1 MSIFLINEK
10 IILTMKHEWNKK
22 TLWVLALAILFFMG
36 GVAFYWFS
44 MHNHHSMGSQNKS
57 QHHAQHLKHHEL
69 GEHDE
74 VNMPGL
80 QGEDITDQEVADL
93 KQLFQKHN
101 EISRLVENIPN
112 GIITVTESDNEELRS
127 SIIDHVTMMVTRLQE
142 EKNPQVIIQSP
153 TLHEIFEYYDEI
165 ETEIELTEKGIS
177 LIQTSTNPEV
187 VALLQQHALEISDM
201 VDRGMQAV
209 HERMM
214 ASSHQYKEKHH
225 HQKDDDDYDDE
236 YDDHHDDQ
244 D

>member
-1 MSIFLINEK
+1 
-10 IILTMKHEWNKK
+10 MKQEWNKK
-22 TLWVLALAILFFMG
+22 TLWVLALAIAFFIG
-36 GVAFYWFS
+36 GVVFYWFS
-44 MHNHHSMGSQNKS
+44 MHNHHSMEYKNKS
-57 QHHAQHLKHHEL
+57 QHHAQHLKQH
-69 GEHDE
+69 EHDE

-80 QGEDITDQEVADL
+80 QGEDITDQEVNDL

>member
-1 MSIFLINEK
+1 M
-10 IILTMKHEWNKK
+10 
-22 TLWVLALAILFFMG
+22 AILFFIG
-36 GVAFYWFS
+36 GIAFYLLS
-44 MHNHHSMGSQNKS
+44 MKNHHYSMSS
-57 QHHAQHLKHHEL
+57 QHHAQHLKQH
-69 GEHDE
+69 GHDE

-80 QGEDITDQEVADL
+80 QGEDITDQEVNDL

-112 GIITVTESDNEELRS
+112 GIITVTETDNEELRT

-177 LIQTSTNPEV
+177 IIQTSENEVV
-187 VALLQQHALEISDM
+187 VALLQQHAAEISDM

-209 HERMM
+209 HDRMM
-214 ASSHQYKEKHH
+214 RSGQTH
-225 HQKDDDDYDDE
+225 
-236 YDDHHDDQ
+236 
-244 D
+244 

>member
-1 MSIFLINEK
+1 MNNS
-10 IILTMKHEWNKK
+10 WNKK
-22 TLWVLALAILFFMG
+22 TIWILVIAIVFFMG
-36 GVAFYWFS
+36 GIAFYLLS
-44 MHNHHSMGSQNKS
+44 MKNHHYSMGS
-57 QHHAQHLKHHEL
+57 QHHAQHLKHL
-69 GEHDE
+69 EHDE

-80 QGEDITDQEVADL
+80 QGEDITDQEVNDL

-101 EISRLVENIPN
+101 EIKRLVENIPN
-112 GIITVTESDNEELRS
+112 GIITVTESDNEELRT

-177 LIQTSTNPEV
+177 VIQTSENPEV
-187 VALLQQHALEISDM
+187 VALLQQHASEISDM

-214 ASSHQYKEKHH
+214 KSGQTH
-225 HQKDDDDYDDE
+225 
-236 YDDHHDDQ
+236 
-244 D
+244 

>member
-1 MSIFLINEK
+1 MSIFLNNEK

-22 TLWVLALAILFFMG
+22 TLWVLALAIIFFMG

-57 QHHAQHLKHHEL
+57 QHHAQHLKHH
-69 GEHDE
+69 EHDE

-127 SIIDHVTMMVTRLQE
+127 SIIDHVTLMVTRLQE
-142 EKNPQVIIQSP
+142 KKNPQVIIQSP
-153 TLHEIFEYYDEI
+153 TLHEIFKYYDEI
-165 ETEIELTEKGIS
+165 ENELELTEKGIS

-187 VALLQQHALEISDM
+187 VALLQQHASEISDM
-201 VDRGMQAV
+201 VDRGMEAV

-214 ASSHQYKEKHH
+214 TSSHQYKEKHH
-225 HQKDDDDYDDE
+225 HQVDDDDYDDE
-236 YDDHHDDQ
+236 
-244 D
+244 

>member
-1 MSIFLINEK
+1 MKNYHYSMS
-10 IILTMKHEWNKK
+10 
-22 TLWVLALAILFFMG
+22 
-36 GVAFYWFS
+36 
-44 MHNHHSMGSQNKS
+44 S
-57 QHHAQHLKHHEL
+57 QHHAQHLKQH
-69 GEHDE
+69 GHDE

-80 QGEDITDQEVADL
+80 QGEDITDQEVNDL

-112 GIITVTESDNEELRS
+112 GIITVTETDNEELRT

-177 LIQTSTNPEV
+177 IIQTSENEVV
-187 VALLQQHALEISDM
+187 VALLQQHAAEISDM

-209 HERMM
+209 HDRMM
-214 ASSHQYKEKHH
+214 RSGQTH
-225 HQKDDDDYDDE
+225 
-236 YDDHHDDQ
+236 
-244 D
+244 

>member
-1 MSIFLINEK
+1 
-10 IILTMKHEWNKK
+10 MKQEWNKK

-44 MHNHHSMGSQNKS
+44 QHNHHSMGSQSKG

-80 QGEDITDQEVADL
+80 QGEDITDQEIADL

-127 SIIDHVTMMVTRLQE
+127 SLIDHVTLMVTRLQE

-187 VALLQQHALEISDM
+187 VALLQQHASEISDM

-225 HQKDDDDYDDE
+225 HQGDDDDYDDE
-236 YDDHHDDQ
+236 
-244 D
+244 

>member
-1 MSIFLINEK
+1 
-10 IILTMKHEWNKK
+10 MKQEWNKK

-44 MHNHHSMGSQNKS
+44 QHSMGSQSKG
-57 QHHAQHLKHHEL
+57 QHHAQHLKHHEP

-80 QGEDITDQEVADL
+80 QGEDITDQEIDDL

-112 GIITVTESDNEELRS
+112 GIITVTESNNEELRS
-127 SIIDHVTMMVTRLQE
+127 SIIDHVTLMVTRLQE
-142 EKNPQVIIQSP
+142 ENTPQVIIQSP
-153 TLHEIFEYYDEI
+153 TLHEIFKYYDEI
-165 ETEIELTEKGIS
+165 ETELELTEKGIS
-177 LIQTSTNPEV
+177 VIQTSNNQEV
-187 VALLQQHALEISDM
+187 VALLQQHASEISDM

-209 HERMM
+209 HERVMT
-214 ASSHQYKEKHH
+214 SSHQYKEKHH
-225 HQKDDDDYDDE
+225 HQGDDEYEE
-236 YDDHHDDQ
+236 YDDHHDD

>member
-22 TLWVLALAILFFMG
+22 TLWVLALAILFFVG

-44 MHNHHSMGSQNKS
+44 THNHHSMGSQNKS
-57 QHHAQHLKHHEL
+57 QHHAQHLKQH
-69 GEHDE
+69 EHDE

-80 QGEDITDQEVADL
+80 QGEDITDQEVNDL

-187 VALLQQHALEISDM
+187 VALLQQHASEISDM

-225 HQKDDDDYDDE
+225 HQGDDDDYDDE
-236 YDDHHDDQ
+236 
-244 D
+244 

>member
-1 MSIFLINEK
+1 MNNS
-10 IILTMKHEWNKK
+10 WNKK
-22 TLWVLALAILFFMG
+22 TIWILVIAIIFFMG
-36 GVAFYWFS
+36 GIAFYLLS
-44 MHNHHSMGSQNKS
+44 MKNHHYSMGN
-57 QHHAQHLKHHEL
+57 QHHAQHLKQH
-69 GEHDE
+69 EHDE

-80 QGEDITDQEVADL
+80 QGEDITDQEVNDL

-101 EISRLVENIPN
+101 EIKRLVENIPN

-127 SIIDHVTMMVTRLQE
+127 SIVDHVTMMVTRLQE

-153 TLHEIFEYYDEI
+153 TLHEIFKYYDEI

-177 LIQTSTNPEV
+177 VIQTSENPEV

-214 ASSHQYKEKHH
+214 KSGQTH
-225 HQKDDDDYDDE
+225 
-236 YDDHHDDQ
+236 
-244 D
+244 

>member
-1 MSIFLINEK
+1 LKIGEK
-10 IILTMKHEWNKK
+10 IELTMKQEWNKK
-22 TLWVLALAILFFMG
+22 TLWVLALAIAFFFG

-44 MHNHHSMGSQNKS
+44 MHNHHSMEYQNKS
-57 QHHAQHLKHHEL
+57 QHHAQHLKHHK
-69 GEHDE
+69 HDE

-93 KQLFQKHN
+93 KQLFQKHD

-112 GIITVTESDNEELRS
+112 GIITVTETDNEELRS
-127 SIIDHVTMMVTRLQE
+127 SIIDHVSMMVTRLQE

-153 TLHEIFEYYDEI
+153 TLHEIFKYYDEI

-177 LIQTSTNPEV
+177 VIQTSDNQEV
-187 VALLQQHALEISDM
+187 VALLQQHASEISDM

-225 HQKDDDDYDDE
+225 HQGDDDDEYE
-236 YDDHHDDQ
+236 KYDDHHDDQ

>member
-1 MSIFLINEK
+1 MHNS
-10 IILTMKHEWNKK
+10 WNKK
-22 TLWVLALAILFFMG
+22 TLWILVMAILFFIG
-36 GVAFYWFS
+36 GIAFYLLS
-44 MHNHHSMGSQNKS
+44 MKNHHYSMSS
-57 QHHAQHLKHHEL
+57 QHHAQHLKQH
-69 GEHDE
+69 GHDE

-80 QGEDITDQEVADL
+80 QGEDITDQEVNDL

-112 GIITVTESDNEELRS
+112 GIITVTETDNEELRT

-177 LIQTSTNPEV
+177 IIQTSENEVV
-187 VALLQQHALEISDM
+187 VALLQQHAAEISDM

-209 HERMM
+209 HDRMM
-214 ASSHQYKEKHH
+214 QSGQTH
-225 HQKDDDDYDDE
+225 
-236 YDDHHDDQ
+236 
-244 D
+244 

>member
-1 MSIFLINEK
+1 
-10 IILTMKHEWNKK
+10 MKQEWNKK
-22 TLWVLALAILFFMG
+22 SLWVLALAILFFMG

-44 MHNHHSMGSQNKS
+44 QHNHPSIGTQSKG
-57 QHHAQHLKHHEL
+57 QHHAQHLKHHEPD
-69 GEHDE
+69 EHDE

-80 QGEDITDQEVADL
+80 QGEDITDQEIADL

-127 SIIDHVTMMVTRLQE
+127 SIIDHVTLMVTRLQE

-187 VALLQQHALEISDM
+187 VALLQQHASEISDM

-225 HQKDDDDYDDE
+225 HQGDDDDYDDE
-236 YDDHHDDQ
+236 YDDHHDD